1 MTDSENSGARENP
14 TAPGVAL
21 RAARTAQHLGIGE
34 VARQLRLSVAQVE
47 ALEASAFE
55 RLPGPVF
62 VRGFIRNYARLLKLD
77 PEPLLRDLAPAAAPE
92 RELHAAG
99 VVRGEPLPA
108 GRRARWPWYAFA
120 AVIVIVALAVYEF
133 LLVEPSQPG
142 PPVSRGSVTI
152 PVPVAPPLK
161 DSTPPP
167 TPMAAGQEG
176 EGRDPAARSETDASS
191 PASGPIVAASG
202 ARDAAAP
209 APAEAEIRMNF
220 ERDSWVEIRDHSGRT
235 IFSQLSR
242 SGSERRVKGRPPL
255 VVVIGNARGVRLT
268 YNDRAVDLAPHTKYD
283 VARLTLE

>member
-1 MTDSENSGARENP
+1 MTGSENSGARENSA
-14 TAPGVAL
+14 APGVAL
-21 RAARTAQHLGIGE
+21 RAARTAQHLGVGE

-55 RLPGPVF
+55 RLPGMVF

-92 RELHAAG
+92 RELHAAR
-99 VVRGEPLPA
+99 VVRSEPLSA
-108 GRRARWPWYAFA
+108 ARRARWPWYAFVVSMLIA
-120 AVIVIVALAVYEF
+120 ALAVYEF

-142 PPVSRGSVTI
+142 LPVPSGSATL
-152 PVPVAPPLK
+152 PVPVVPPLK
-161 DSTPPP
+161 DSTASP
-167 TPMAAGQEG
+167 TPMAAGPEG
-176 EGRDPAARSETDASS
+176 EGRDPAARTETDAST
-191 PASGPIVAASG
+191 PAAGPIVAVPG
-202 ARDAAAP
+202 MLDAAAP
-209 APAEAEIRMNF
+209 AAAEAEIRMNF

-242 SGSERRVKGRPPL
+242 SGSEQRVKGRPPL

-268 YNDRAVDLAPHTKYD
+268 YNDRAVDLAPYTKYD